1 MAIYALTYVWMVF
14 MTFYYFI
21 PDIQLV
27 LNKHYSASLIQ
38 ELMANDGLLRGLPGL
53 PMALLPAWMFIKLGI
68 KKCMKRLVTNYR
80 PHYRTSKDI
89 SKGVQEVQVTQFMEE
104 YSVVADTIRHYY
116 KRIR

>member
-1 MAIYALTYVWMVF
+1 

-27 LNKHYSASLIQ
+27 LKKHYSASLIK

-80 PHYRTSKDI
+80 PHYRTS
-89 SKGVQEVQVTQFMEE
+89 QEVQVTQFMEE